1 MERAQRAVLLFLP
14 GKLQLPGLESIADDR
29 FNRLAWSAPNTTHPK
44 GLIAAGMETGEV
56 HVYDPQKIMAGKRY
70 VLSLSRA
77 DESADESRIYTSHK
91 HTGPVRGLDFNPIQ
105 KNLLAS
111 GAVNAEVSHSLY
123 HNTEL
128 IPDLH
133 LRPKQPYQR
142 TRHSRT
148 GIQQTRRD
156 HILTMESHRLAY
168 SCCILFIRIYVRMGL
183 EGW

>member
-1 MERAQRAVLLFLP
+1 VPLRLPIPRGSLLPVWKLGKYTCMIQR
-14 GKLQLPGLESIADDR
+14 
-29 FNRLAWSAPNTTHPK
+29 RLWLAR
-44 GLIAAGMETGEV
+44 GMYTS
-56 HVYDPQKIMAGKRY
+56 P
-70 VLSLSRA
+70 SRA

-123 HNTEL
+123 LNNQL

-142 TRHSRT
+142 PRHSRT
-148 GIQQTRRD
+148 GIQQTRRN
-156 HILTMESHRLAY
+156 HISTVEPYRLAY
-168 SCCILFIRIYVRMGL
+168 SCCILFIGIYVRVGL
-183 EGW
+183 EGR